1 MKELL
6 RKFQPIDIIAIFTII
21 GGLILKFFG
30 IDGTVGTILTAIV
43 LFYFG
48 KKEVLD
54 KIKAKKLPEAKS
66 ETVEQILRRVAK
78 EEGVDPDLAFRVAR
92 CESGLNP
99 GATHRNSTGSIDR
112 GLFQWND
119 SFHPEVSDETAF
131 DVERSTRAFCQAFKS
146 GNLSWWN
153 ATKKCWKL

>member
-6 RKFQPIDIIAIFTII
+6 KKIQPIDLIAIVTIT

-48 KKEVLD
+48 KKEILD
-54 KIKAKKLPEAKS
+54 KIKAKNLPEQKS
-66 ETVEQILRRVAK
+66 ETVEEIIKKIAK
-78 EEGVDPDLAFRVAR
+78 EEGVDPDLALRVAK

-112 GLFQWND
+112 GLYQWND
-119 SFHPEVSDETAF
+119 HFHPEVSDETAF
-131 DVERSTRAFCQAFKS
+131 DAERSTRAFCKAFKE
-146 GNLSWWN
+146 GHLSWWS